1 MLIEALTL
9 LQGSV
14 YGGRLTYSWA
24 HGRPGI
30 WSRVPIAEGRCP
42 TPTPACSSP
51 PPVPSG
57 AYRGSLVCPAGASP
71 AYGAVLE
78 WEPPVGRSLGETR
91 LRLFRYPRPSQS
103 PAKCSDHIWQKR
115 LQSQQN
121 SSKTKNGAS
130 RIIVDTG
137 PSVAWRRCINTL
149 LSGDHFKTRND
160 SQTNIKVSGTLKS
173 SYILLLRL
181 IN

>member
-14 YGGRLTYSWA
+14 YGGRLTYSWPP
-24 HGRPGI
+24 RDLVPGPHRRRHV
-30 WSRVPIAEGRCP
+30 SYPFA
-42 TPTPACSSP
+42 SLLLP

-91 LRLFRYPRPSQS
+91 LRLFRSPRPSQS